1 MTAAG
6 RNDPCPCGSGRKF
19 KKCCLGKDGAAAR
32 PFTSGDRNGALTRLS
47 RFAAH
52 PEFRGEHE
60 AARLAF
66 WGDRLEGQR
75 EDRVEELLALEQC
88 EYAYVMWFVFDRAL
102 ERGRTLAD
110 LFLEREA
117 ATLTAGERE
126 YLARM
131 RPAHLRL
138 YEVVE
143 VRQDEGLGLVDLW
156 TDDRVWVRER
166 RATRQLV
173 RWDLLATRVMPGAD
187 GDPVMDGAP
196 YLYPALEKEGIL
208 KALRGAHRDFAR
220 RFPGEDLAAFFRW
233 AGVLF
238 HHLWLDHV
246 ALRPRPTIVT
256 AEGDRVVFAKVIFDV
271 RDRAALVA
279 ALAGHPDL
287 DEQDDG
293 SYAWHEPED
302 ARGFRRG
309 LGTFVLEGDR
319 LAFETTSRPRAE
331 RGRRFLEGL
340 AGDAVGFRATRYQDV
355 EQALKKP
362 PPPPDPRQAE
372 IPPELQAQVAA
383 EYYERHYRS
392 WPDTALPALGNRT
405 PRRAARLKT
414 VRPRLVALLK
424 DMESHSERERR
435 AGRVAYDFA
444 WMWAELGLERPE

>member
-32 PFTSGDRNGALTRLS
+32 PFTSGDRNSALTRLS

-60 AARLAF
+60 AARRAF
-66 WGDRLEGQR
+66 WDDRLEGQP

-117 ATLTAGERE
+117 TTLTAGERE

-143 VRQDEGLGLVDLW
+143 VRPDEGLGLVDLW

-196 YLYPALEKEGIL
+196 YLYPALEKEGI
-208 KALRGAHRDFAR
+208 
-220 RFPGEDLAAFFRW
+220 P
-233 AGVLF
+233 V
-238 HHLWLDHV
+238 
-246 ALRPRPTIVT
+246 
-256 AEGDRVVFAKVIFDV
+256 
-271 RDRAALVA
+271 
-279 ALAGHPDL
+279 
-287 DEQDDG
+287 
-293 SYAWHEPED
+293 
-302 ARGFRRG
+302 
-309 LGTFVLEGDR
+309 
-319 LAFETTSRPRAE
+319 
-331 RGRRFLEGL
+331 
-340 AGDAVGFRATRYQDV
+340 
-355 EQALKKP
+355 
-362 PPPPDPRQAE
+362 
-372 IPPELQAQVAA
+372 
-383 EYYERHYRS
+383 
-392 WPDTALPALGNRT
+392 
-405 PRRAARLKT
+405 
-414 VRPRLVALLK
+414 
-424 DMESHSERERR
+424 
-435 AGRVAYDFA
+435 
-444 WMWAELGLERPE
+444 